1 MHLYKFV
8 QLYLRIWN
16 LDFLLTVCWV
26 VLDPLAQLVEVLDE
40 LFEVVL
46 GEIYPR
52 FFVLLDLLQ
61 NRFIVISNFILRF
74 IKFLHTLLVF
84 SQCNLYLIFGVEAI
98 VHNLLHF
105 LLSDFSLLEV
115 HKCLFNFDLQLFG
128 LMPQVHILSFRFSE
142 ILLLLIILL
151 QKQFGLIK
159 LGYTFLVVILQVHFE
174 RLNQVPID
182 QHRPI
187 FKCVNKE
194 LYSIFQTIYG

>member
-1 MHLYKFV
+1 M
-8 QLYLRIWN
+8 
-16 LDFLLTVCWV
+16 
-26 VLDPLAQLVEVLDE
+26 DPLAQLVQVLDE

-105 LLSDFSLLEV
+105 LLSYFSLLEV
-115 HKCLFNFDLQLFG
+115 QKCLFNFDLQLFG

-159 LGYTFLVVILQVHFE
+159 LGYTFLVVMLQVHFE